1 MPAMRHFP
9 PADAGPEPPD
19 IPLRRCQVR
28 AMLDL
33 GRIHAVIGRRAK
45 ALFEAAGFDDITPA
59 QANVLMVLFGERA
72 PMTARAL
79 HRSLGVSEVTVSR
92 FVSTLEKR
100 GWVQRRRDPSDA
112 RAMLVEP
119 TAKAREALPGFIGVT
134 NALLDATFAG
144 FEKAELEVLA
154 GAVRRITANLSGEGD
169 GP

>member
-9 PADAGPEPPD
+9 PADAGPEPPPD

-33 GRIHAVIGRRAK
+33 GRIHAVISRRAK
-45 ALFEAAGFDDITPA
+45 TLFEQEGLEDITPG
-59 QANVLMVLFGERA
+59 QANVLMVLFGEKR
-72 PMTARAL
+72 PMTARSL
-79 HRSLGVSEVTVSR
+79 HRALGVSEVTISR

-100 GWVQRRRDPSDA
+100 GWVARHRDPNDA

-119 TAKAREALPGFIGVT
+119 TPRAREALPCFIRVT

-144 FEKAELEVLA
+144 FERRELEMLN
-154 GAVRRITANLSGEGD
+154 GAVGRITANLADEE
-169 GP
+169 